1 MQTYGHVP
9 KVAMIQE
16 WKGKV
21 ADLVQNHVKRSRP
34 SLSDKVA
41 KLVKEM
47 ARESNQVSGKWM
59 VFENQTRD
67 MEGKWSKV
75 KLALARSTL
84 GPVAKLSESLCAGGR
99 VMCIYTKS
107 FEDFTDI
114 RRVLHSLHDVGIHPT
129 CWKAD
134 IMTYIGLYNSKNSDK
149 EGIVVSG
156 FPMGWFTPKMCN
168 MLPESKTF
176 AAAEAVVKENSSSSS
191 SSSLP
196 YPSIAAEAVTTTY

>member
-21 ADLVQNHVKRSRP
+21 ADLVKNHVKRSRP

-41 KLVKEM
+41 NLVKEM

-107 FEDFTDI
+107 FEDLTDI

-134 IMTYIGLYNSKNSDK
+134 IMTYIGLYNSKIGQRRHRCIWASD
-149 EGIVVSG
+149 GMVH
-156 FPMGWFTPKMCN
+156 
-168 MLPESKTF
+168 SKDVRHAPRIDRIF
-176 AAAEAVVKENSSSSS
+176 DRR
-191 SSSLP
+191 
-196 YPSIAAEAVTTTY
+196 

>member
-1 MQTYGHVP
+1 MQTYGHAP
-9 KVAMIQE
+9 KAAMIQE

-21 ADLVQNHVKRSRP
+21 ADLVQNHVKGSRP

-156 FPMGWFTPKMCN
+156 FRWDGSLQRCATCFLN
-168 MLPESKTF
+168 QRLLLPRKP
-176 AAAEAVVKENSSSSS
+176 SSRKILLHRL
-191 SSSLP
+191 LP
-196 YPSIAAEAVTTTY
+196 ACRILRSPLKL

>member
-21 ADLVQNHVKRSRP
+21 ADLVKNHVKRSRP

-107 FEDFTDI
+107 FEDFSEDCADG
-114 RRVLHSLHDVGIHPT
+114 VDYLVVMELESHLHVKADEFGQVPVGVGIFRSENAT
-129 CWKAD
+129 DGENFSKA
-134 IMTYIGLYNSKNSDK
+134 
-149 EGIVVSG
+149 
-156 FPMGWFTPKMCN
+156 
-168 MLPESKTF
+168 ESNIKD
-176 AAAEAVVKENSSSSS
+176 EIKQN
-191 SSSLP
+191 
-196 YPSIAAEAVTTTY
+196 

>member
-21 ADLVQNHVKRSRP
+21 ADLVKNHVKRSRP

-107 FEDFTDI
+107 FEDLTDI

-156 FPMGWFTPKMCN
+156 LPMGWFTPKMCN
-168 MLPESKTF
+168 IPESKTF

-191 SSSLP
+191 SS
-196 YPSIAAEAVTTTY
+196 AEAATTTY